1 LRLQIVT
8 QQHSA
13 GLPRREQRARA
24 YTYLYIPIGNVA
36 LAVIALCPLLVVAI
50 PAMVDY
56 PNHLARMYILTD
68 IARTARNP
76 FYEVRWGLYP
86 NLAMDIIV
94 PVLANYTG
102 VATATKTFCFLSLAL
117 ITSGSM
123 IIELLVK
130 KKIELSAVIASTFLY
145 SLPVAFGFLN
155 FAFGLGIALWGIAGW
170 IGLKNKV
177 WYLRMTVH
185 CIVVAT
191 LLVSHLFA
199 LGLYGTI
206 LALYE
211 SHQLIYSKTFF
222 RSAASILVTLCF
234 PIAIALIATWAL
246 GGKVGG
252 ARTEWHYLL
261 KIPWMFTAMNGYNVI
276 FSAVATAILVFAFLI
291 LYKQRLLTISSEGR
305 LLAGGLLMLFLIMP
319 FRLFD
324 TSFVDV
330 RVIVAAVLILP
341 AFVSL
346 TIPNLHLK
354 CGILAGISCIA
365 LANVIFV
372 YIFWRSYDR
381 EYQSLISSFGQLN
394 KGSFVLVGETGSG
407 EDPPV
412 DLDLYPMYHAPTLA
426 VHYAGALVP
435 TLYTY
440 AGKQPISVRPDL
452 KRLVAPQGGPV
463 PITVLKYT
471 AACGALPDTVPQY
484 VQNWPRDFDYL
495 YIVGPRVANPLPGL
509 LEEMSAG
516 QRFVLYRIKKY
527 PGQDNACPIAPKNR

>member
-1 LRLQIVT
+1 VLNRYQKSSRLQIVT
-8 QQHSA
+8 QEHSA
-13 GLPRREQRARA
+13 GLRRREQRARA
-24 YTYLYIPIGNVA
+24 FTYLYIPIGNVV

-68 IARTARNP
+68 IARTDRNP

-123 IIELLVK
+123 IIELLAK
-130 KKIELSAVIASTFLY
+130 KKIELSGVIASTFLY

-191 LLVSHLFA
+191 LLVSHLWV
-199 LGLYGTI
+199 LGLYGVI

-246 GGKVGG
+246 GG
-252 ARTEWHYLL
+252 
-261 KIPWMFTAMNGYNVI
+261 
-276 FSAVATAILVFAFLI
+276 
-291 LYKQRLLTISSEGR
+291 
-305 LLAGGLLMLFLIMP
+305 
-319 FRLFD
+319 
-324 TSFVDV
+324 
-330 RVIVAAVLILP
+330 
-341 AFVSL
+341 
-346 TIPNLHLK
+346 LHLK

-365 LANVIFV
+365 LANAIFV
-372 YIFWRSYDR
+372 YIVWRSYDR

-394 KGSFVLVGETGSG
+394 KGSFVLVGETESV
-407 EDPPV
+407 DDRPV
-412 DLDLYPMYHAPTLA
+412 DLDLYPMYH
-426 VHYAGALVP
+426 
-435 TLYTY
+435 
-440 AGKQPISVRPDL
+440 R
-452 KRLVAPQGGPV
+452 
-463 PITVLKYT
+463 
-471 AACGALPDTVPQY
+471 
-484 VQNWPRDFDYL
+484 
-495 YIVGPRVANPLPGL
+495 
-509 LEEMSAG
+509 
-516 QRFVLYRIKKY
+516 
-527 PGQDNACPIAPKNR
+527 